1 MNIPIKTLAN
11 GFSLP
16 VYGLGTWQMGGRW
29 EADISQDEKEIHAIQ
44 HAIEQGVTHLDTAE
58 SYGDGH
64 SEELIATRDARDY
77 DRSKLVITSKV
88 SGDHQRLR

>member
-29 EADISQDEKEIHAIQ
+29 EADASQDEKEIHAIQ
-44 HAIEQGVTHLDTAE
+44 HAIEQGITHLDGRPTKHIAH
-58 SYGDGH
+58 SY
-64 SEELIATRDARDY
+64 L
-77 DRSKLVITSKV
+77 L
-88 SGDHQRLR
+88 